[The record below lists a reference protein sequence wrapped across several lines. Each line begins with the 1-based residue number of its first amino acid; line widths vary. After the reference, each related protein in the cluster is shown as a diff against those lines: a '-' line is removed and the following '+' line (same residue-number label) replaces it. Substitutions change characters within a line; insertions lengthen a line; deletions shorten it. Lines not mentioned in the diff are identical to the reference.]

1 MATIRS
7 YPFFRNARVEASSM
21 LIAYRNGHLAQSGRG
36 ASVWFLKQGA
46 TSLVEV
52 PVDDRDHIIAVSA
65 ITRDFQIVS
74 VQGVA
79 TWRAAEPLKLAERV
93 DFSIEPVRGV
103 FRSDP
108 LSQIATL
115 LDGLIKT
122 AVETYV
128 SARTVAQVL
137 EEGVGALLAQVEAG
151 LKRTDRLAAVG
162 IELVGIRLSD
172 LTPAPELV
180 RALRQPT
187 LERLQQSADEAT
199 FKRRAN
205 AVEKEAEIAE
215 NETKAKIA
223 LEQTRG
229 LLIDRERQNAI
240 AQARA
245 VAERAEIDAGSAAST
260 KMIEAESAAKAR
272 GVAAIAEADAIAKLD
287 EVKLRTE
294 KERAEV
300 AKTMP
305 PVVVI
310 SEAIR
315 DGLARSKIGTL
326 NLGPDTMTLIGD
338 SIAKAVGGDKP
349 KPG

>member
-7 YPFFRNARVEASSM
+7 YPFLRNARVEASSM
-21 LIAYRNGHLAQSGRG
+21 LVVYRNGTVAKSGRG
-36 ASVWFLKQGA
+36 LSVWFQPQGA

-79 TWRAAEPLKLAERV
+79 TWRAAEPLRLAERV
-93 DFSIEPVRGV
+93 DFSIDPQRGL

-108 LSQIATL
+108 LAQLSTL
-115 LDGLIKT
+115 FDGLIKT
-122 AVETYV
+122 AVETHI

-137 EEGVGALLAQVEAG
+137 EEGVGALLTQVEAG

-187 LERLQQSADEAT
+187 LERMQQAADEAT

-223 LEQTRG
+223 LEQTRE
-229 LLIDRERQNAI
+229 LLIDRERQNELAR
-240 AQARA
+240 ARA
-245 VAERAEIDAGSAAST
+245 VAEKARIDADSAAST

-272 GVAAIAEADAIAKLD
+272 GIAALAEAEAIAKLD
-287 EVKLRTE
+287 EAKLKAER
-294 KERAEV
+294 ERAEI

-305 PVVVI
+305 PVVVV

-315 DGLARSKIGTL
+315 HGLGSAKIGTL
-326 NLGPDTMTLIGD
+326 NLGPDTMTLVGT
-338 SIAKAVGGDKP
+338 SIAKAMNEKP
-349 KPG
+349 PKSG